1 MTRNIRTM
9 NSDVFINELLRRGI
23 IRRVRRGW
31 YIVPALDSGTR
42 FRRGTILS
50 RFGIEVEEG
59 RFIFNEPI
67 VRRYTPFDFIASDSD
82 ASDARRPL
90 RTITRYS
97 YQSQRRNVEEALE
110 RIPFD
115 ADGVRRSYGIEYE
128 INSLSREEE
137 SELAYLL
144 DTLPPHVTERDGSLS
159 SSGVEIVFEPLG
171 KEDAISVVKTL
182 GEFVRRKGIDMR
194 NTGMHITFGVSNSQV
209 DTSDLIIRT
218 NRLALAVKAA
228 GLKTEIVKLFGRD
241 FTNYARLPES
251 LNDTIRHRAF
261 RVRSRHCW
269 ENRLVTWNCDI
280 ERVMEF
286 FSIAEVLFHRPF
298 QAEDFMRVFELLGSS
313 VGGN

>member
-1 MTRNIRTM
+1 MRRTRAAM
-9 NSDVFINELLRRGI
+9 NGDTFINRLLELGV

-31 YIVPALDSGTR
+31 YIVPMLDSEME
-42 FRRGTILS
+42 FRRDTIQS

-59 RFIFNEPI
+59 RYIFNAPI
-67 VRRYTPFDFIASDSD
+67 VRRYTPFNFISDSD

-90 RTITRYS
+90 RSITRYG
-97 YQSQRRNVEEALE
+97 YQTQRRNVEEALA

-115 ADGVRRSYGIEYE
+115 EDGVRRSYGIEYE

-144 DTLPPHVTERDGSLS
+144 DTLPPHVCERDGSLT

-194 NTGMHITFGVSNSQV
+194 GAGMHITFGVSNSQV
-209 DTSDLIIRT
+209 DSSDLIIRT

-228 GLKTEIVKLFGRD
+228 GLQTEIIKLFGRD

-251 LNDTIRHRAF
+251 LNDTVRYRAF

-269 ENRLVTWNCDI
+269 ENRLVAWNCDI

-298 QAEDFMRVFELLGSS
+298 TGEDFMKVFKLLGSS